1 MAMTDKWTWAQ
12 QSVIGAILIDP
23 ACAPVVLPEM
33 RPSDFGSTLGKVY
46 EAITALSAENVP
58 VDPVTILHRMGD
70 PPELKRLFV
79 ELMQQTP
86 TAANVAEYVRV
97 CKEEARLSLL
107 QQAGIEIA
115 GAKTLEEAR
124 EALNDAAAVSLESE
138 ARTSVSAGKA
148 VTEWWDSF
156 CSGKKVEYIKC
167 GIDCIDNYVH
177 TLPGDFHILA
187 GRPGHGKSAIAI
199 QMAYGMSRTMRVG
212 FFAYETPRDEWT
224 NRLLTHV
231 SGVNYAHVQ
240 KREIDKD
247 EAKSVLDA
255 CGKIYR
261 SDGGTLFYEPAVG
274 MTVDDIRAVCLRQKY
289 QAIFVDYLQLVNVP
303 HARSGERVQAV
314 TEISLGL
321 RNLASKFGIVV
332 FALSQLSREPKST
345 GEFSPVPKLNDLRE
359 SGQIEQD
366 ANAVIM
372 VHAPY
377 RNSEPMMRI
386 LDIAKNRNGETKLFY
401 ADFDGAAQTFRE
413 PSNENFLRYRKL
425 MKDDYDTVSGKDAVD
440 YLKNRSLE
448 AAARNR
454 KQREAEKQ

>member
-46 EAITALSAENVP
+46 EAITALAADKVP
-58 VDPVTILHRMGD
+58 IDPVTILHRMGD
-70 PPELKRLFV
+70 PPELNRLFAD
-79 ELMQQTP
+79 LMNLTP
-86 TAANVAEYVRV
+86 TAANVMEYVQI

-107 QQAGIEIA
+107 QQTGIEIA
-115 GAKTLEEAR
+115 TAKTLEDAR
-124 EALNDAAAVSLESE
+124 AALAEAAAVSLESE
-138 ARTSVSAGKA
+138 ARSTVSANKA
-148 VTEWWDSF
+148 VTEWWESF
-156 CSGKKVEYIKC
+156 SSGEKVEYIRC
-167 GIDCIDNYVH
+167 GIDCIDNYIH
-177 TLPGDFHILA
+177 TLPGNYHVIA

-199 QMAYGMSRTMRVG
+199 QMAYGMSRTLRVG
-212 FFAYETPRDEWT
+212 FFAYETGKEEWT
-224 NRLLTHV
+224 DRLITHV
-231 SGVNYAHVQ
+231 SGVNYANIQ
-240 KREIDKD
+240 KRELNAD
-247 EAKSVLDA
+247 ETKAVVKA
-255 CGKIYR
+255 CGEIYR
-261 SDGGTLFYEPAVG
+261 GDGGNLFYEGASG
-274 MTVDDIRAVCLRQKY
+274 MTVDDIRAVCLRQNY
-289 QAIFVDYLQLVNVP
+289 QVIFVDYLQLVNVP
-303 HARSGERVQAV
+303 HSRPGERVQAV

-321 RNLASKFGIVV
+321 RSLASKFGIVV
-332 FALSQLSREPKST
+332 FALSQLSRAQKTT
-345 GEFSPVPKLNDLRE
+345 GEFDAVPKLSDLRE

-366 ANAVIM
+366 ANAVLM

-377 RNSEPMMRI
+377 KTSEPQMRI
-386 LDIAKNRNGETKLFY
+386 LDIAKNRNGETRMFY